1 MFYEVILEGIKKFAG
16 EIVGVVLLI
25 LAWKKFNWIRSLF
38 GQYDKLKD
46 DSNNQPP
53 APEEQKD
60 TQLEGLKIE
69 LQINQ
74 NRLKEEQ
81 TQKEEEIRKRAEIE
95 KQLEAHR
102 KEEERIKAEI
112 QRQKE
117 ELAQIEAQ
125 KAEEAKRH
133 AMSDKDFVNLC
144 KSDNISEIEEAIKNG
159 ANVNAKNNDGY
170 TALMVAVY
178 NNNPEAADLLR
189 SHGAE
194 Y

>member
-1 MFYEVILEGIKKFAG
+1 MFYEFVLEGLKKFAG
-16 EIVGVVLLI
+16 EIIGLVLLI
-25 LAWKKFNWIRSLF
+25 VALKKFKWIRSLF

-102 KEEERIKAEI
+102 KEEERIKAMQE
-112 QRQKE
+112 
-117 ELAQIEAQ
+117 
-125 KAEEAKRH
+125 
-133 AMSDKDFVNLC
+133 MC
-144 KSDNISEIEEAIKNG
+144 KSMSL
-159 ANVNAKNNDGY
+159 VF
-170 TALMVAVY
+170 
-178 NNNPEAADLLR
+178 
-189 SHGAE
+189 
-194 Y
+194 